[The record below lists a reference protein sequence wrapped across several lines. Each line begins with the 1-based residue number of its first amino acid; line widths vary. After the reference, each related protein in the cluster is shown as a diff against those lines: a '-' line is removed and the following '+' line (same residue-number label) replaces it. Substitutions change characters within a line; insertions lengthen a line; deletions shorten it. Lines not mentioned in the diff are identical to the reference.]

1 MLMAHKHT
9 HTQQKVTHL
18 HVHSWETHGD
28 RSELKIYFI
37 KNRSQLKFVKKKK
50 WHRYVERNKSRETEI
65 RTLPRWS
72 SENREITIAF
82 FSCCMT
88 KASVTSLNWNLKM
101 KYEHNGRYGESQWW
115 LNMWRLDQTDF
126 SSVVA
131 AFTLL
136 LLHAEY
142 AEHINHHN

>member
-1 MLMAHKHT
+1 
-9 HTQQKVTHL
+9 
-18 HVHSWETHGD
+18 
-28 RSELKIYFI
+28 
-37 KNRSQLKFVKKKK
+37 
-50 WHRYVERNKSRETEI
+50 
-65 RTLPRWS
+65 
-72 SENREITIAF
+72 
-82 FSCCMT
+82 MT

-101 KYEHNGRYGESQWW
+101 KYEHNGRCGESQWW

-142 AEHINHHN
+142 AEHINDHN

>member
-37 KNRSQLKFVKKKK
+37 KNRSQLKFVKK
-50 WHRYVERNKSRETEI
+50 RNGIDTWKETKGEKEI

-72 SENREITIAF
+72 SQNTEITIAF
-82 FSCCMT
+82 FSCCVT

-101 KYEHNGRYGESQWW
+101 KHEHNGRCGESQWW

-136 LLHAEY
+136 LLHVEY